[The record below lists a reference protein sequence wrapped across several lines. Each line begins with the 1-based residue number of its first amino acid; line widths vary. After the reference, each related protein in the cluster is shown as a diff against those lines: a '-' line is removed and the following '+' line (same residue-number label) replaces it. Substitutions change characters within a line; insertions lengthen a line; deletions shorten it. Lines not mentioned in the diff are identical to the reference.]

1 MKLSGK
7 TIWISGRDRRL
18 EYLRDLLVQNGNTV
32 YYEPALSSSE
42 KADGLKHCEILL
54 SGIPFDSQCTVN
66 LSCFQQLKWVF
77 GGLPGK
83 ETLVCCKEIG
93 VCFYDYMKNEA
104 LTVYNAIATAEG
116 VITEAICALPENLSE
131 SRCLILGYGR
141 CARQL
146 AKMLQ
151 ALGTQ
156 LTISARNPVLS
167 KEITDAG
174 MSFIPLERLSFA
186 LSGQSLVVNTIPAL
200 ILNES
205 LLRHISPDSQVFDIA
220 SAPGGIDKNA
230 ALALGIHAKN
240 LPGLPGKYAP
250 KASAKAIFSCLE
262 QNVPEFP
269 NYSKVFHG
277 GLHAAKK

>member
-18 EYLRDLLVQNGNTV
+18 EYLRDLLVQKGNIV
-32 YYEPALSSSE
+32 YYEPTLSSIQ
-42 KADGLKHCEILL
+42 KAEGLKRCEILL

-66 LSCFQQLKWVF
+66 LSCFSKLRWVF
-77 GGLPGK
+77 GGLPGR
-83 ETLVCCKEIG
+83 ETLACCKEMG
-93 VCFYDYMKNEA
+93 LCFYDYMKNEA

-116 VITEAICALPENLSE
+116 VITEAICALSENLSE

-146 AKMLQ
+146 AKMLK
-151 ALGTQ
+151 ALGTN
-156 LTISARNPVLS
+156 LTISARNPALS
-167 KEITDAG
+167 EEITGLG
-174 MSFIPLERLSFA
+174 MSFFPLERLSLA
-186 LSGQSLVVNTIPAL
+186 LSEQNLIVNTIPAQ

-205 LLRHISPDSQVFDIA
+205 LLRHIDSDSQVFDIA
-220 SAPGGIDKNA
+220 SAPGGIDKAA
-230 ALALGIHAKN
+230 ALALGVHVKN

-262 QNVPEFP
+262 QNIPEFP
-269 NYSKVFHG
+269 NNKIFHG
-277 GLHAAKK
+277 GLHAAEK